1 MTLSAKKNKPI
12 VEFTPANK
20 AREKPHGDPKNI
32 LKATDS
38 QVYNKNR
45 IEKNMVTVFK
55 PFSYETEMFKFL
67 RGKILHPLSGDPP
80 KSIMVTSA
88 VPGEGKSFVSANL
101 AVTIAQLLQESVL
114 LMDCDLRKPR
124 IHTMFG
130 FPDAYGL
137 TEHLTHD
144 TDLAPL
150 MLKVMSKLAILPA
163 GRVPNNP
170 SELLS
175 SSKMSDLLLEMK
187 AEYDDRYIVI
197 DSPPPPMAPET
208 LAISQNVDGIL
219 IVINHGST
227 PLALVNDL
235 INSFEKEKIIGAVLN
250 RFDLR
255 SSQSY
260 GYGKY
265 KQYKKY
271 YNRAE

>member
-12 VEFTPANK
+12 VELTPTRK
-20 AREKPHGDPKNI
+20 VREKTHGVPKGI
-32 LKATDS
+32 IKKTDF

-67 RGKILHPLSGDPP
+67 RGKILNPLAGDPP
-80 KSIMVTSA
+80 KSILVTSA

-101 AVTIAQLLQESVL
+101 AVTIAQSIQEYVL

-130 FPDAYGL
+130 LPDAYGL
-137 TEHLTHD
+137 SEHLTHD
-144 TDLAPL
+144 TDLSPL

-163 GRVPNNP
+163 GRVPQNP

-175 SSKMSDLLLEMK
+175 SPKMSSLLLELK
-187 AEYDDRYIVI
+187 EEYDERYIII
-197 DSPPPPMAPET
+197 DSPPPAMAPET
-208 LAISQNVDGIL
+208 LAISKNVDGIL
-219 IVINHGST
+219 IVIKHGST

-235 INSFEKEKIIGAVLN
+235 INSFGKEKIIGAVLN

-255 SSQSY
+255 SSKSY